1 VQLGDGLR
9 DWKEE
14 DFLYNKEEE
23 EENDDQY
30 VEEQHSERNDS
41 PDLNSESDDTGD

>member
-1 VQLGDGLR
+1 MQLGDGLR

-30 VEEQHSERNDS
+30 VEEQHSEKEDS
-41 PDLNSESDDTGD
+41 SDLNSESDDTGD